1 MKRSGG
7 GIGRWA
13 ALAALGAALAC
24 AAAPGCTYIAKA
36 RLWADTALEDGRFS
50 TDGDQWAYDGEPV
63 TFDLQVDPG
72 AVNFV
77 VFGIEGVETVVTV
90 PESAG
95 HYRWTHTFRCGHE
108 PKSYEVYAMPMV
120 IRGKCDWVYD
130 SADDS
135 WEFYPGR
142 LETPDVQTAREQT
155 VRITCYRR
163 TARFRFTARGGRPKD
178 LALTF
183 VLADGRRVPIPRADP
198 KTDARG
204 FRAVGP
210 DAEGTVTVTYTP
222 AYGEVNRSGTT
233 QAELIVEHADG
244 TSEELIQAVETP

>member
-1 MKRSGG
+1 MV
-7 GIGRWA
+7 
-13 ALAALGAALAC
+13 C
-24 AAAPGCTYIAKA
+24 AAAPGCTYITTA
-36 RLWADTALEDGRFS
+36 RLWADTALEDGRLS
-50 TDGDQWAYDGEPV
+50 TENHQWAYDGEPV

-95 HYRWTHTFRCGHE
+95 HYRWTHAFRCGE
-108 PKSYEVYAMPMV
+108 KPKTHEVYAMPMV

-130 SADDS
+130 TAKDS
-135 WEFYPGR
+135 WTFYPGR

-155 VRITCYRR
+155 MHITCYRR
-163 TARFRFTARGGRPKD
+163 TVRFRFPARGGKPKD

-183 VLADGRRVPIPRADP
+183 VLADGRRVSIPQADP

-210 DAEGTVTVTYTP
+210 DENGVCTVTYAP
-222 AYGEVNRSGTT
+222 AYNEVNRAGTT
-233 QAELIVEHADG
+233 RVELIVEHADG
-244 TSEELIQAVETP
+244 TSTELTQIIDTP